1 MMREVYVARV
11 SYLLRV
17 MDSKAIHFL
26 RAWAVVSSISIAE
39 AMQWSIERPFATDDE
54 SLWSPVKIVSCSFVN
69 ALVRRVYSVVLAE
82 VPEGGQNG
90 RRDDLSGDNKT
101 EK

>member
-1 MMREVYVARV
+1 MYVARA
-11 SYLLRV
+11 SYLPRV
-17 MDSKAIHFL
+17 MDSKAIHFS

-39 AMQWSIERPFATDDE
+39 AMQWSIERPLAMDDE
-54 SLWSPVKIVSCSFVN
+54 SVWSPVKMVSCSLVS

-82 VPEGGQNG
+82 VPEGGQKG
-90 RRDDLSGDNKT
+90 IREDLSGDNKM